1 MIHKGCKCYHGHL
14 CASEGLRKLK
24 FLLYNNVEIYLNK
37 SYLYKRPNNIG
48 GNKMAKMFKKP
59 FLFLVALMLLT
70 LTACGSNGSKSSEE
84 KTNDGGVIDAKIGV
98 ISILSGSGSAY
109 GEAITNG
116 FKLAQKEINEKGEV
130 NIELVIEDSAGKQEQ
145 ALSAAQKIMSDDE
158 VVAILGPTL
167 STEMNVVGPEADL
180 NGIPIMGTSTT
191 AKGIPQIGD
200 YVFRNSLPEEIAI
213 PAAIKA
219 AVEKYDAKKVA
230 LIYGNDDVLTKSGF
244 DTMKA
249 TAEDM
254 KLDIVTIET
263 FQKGQADYNAQLTKI
278 KDLKPDLILSSAL
291 YNEGA
296 VIMDQARKMG
306 ITVPFVG
313 GNGFNSPQV
322 IEIAGDASEG
332 LIVATPWF
340 AAKEDPKVQEFV
352 KNYEAEYGKAPDQ
365 FAAQAYDALY
375 IMAEGLKNAG
385 KADRDALRDA
395 IAEIKDLEGILGKF
409 SFDKDGDIVMEPTVV
424 TIKDGKFQLF
434 E

>member
-1 MIHKGCKCYHGHL
+1 M
-14 CASEGLRKLK
+14 S
-24 FLLYNNVEIYLNK
+24 
-37 SYLYKRPNNIG
+37 
-48 GNKMAKMFKKP
+48 KMLKKP
-59 FLFLVALMLLT
+59 LLLLAVFMLFT
-70 LTACGSNGSKSSEE
+70 LAACGNNNSESSEE
-84 KTNDGGVIDAKIGV
+84 KTSDGGTIDAKIGV

-130 NIELVIEDSAGKQEQ
+130 NIELLVEDSAGEQEQ

-191 AKGIPQIGD
+191 AKGIPQIGE

-213 PAAIKA
+213 PAAIEK

-244 DTMKA
+244 DTMEK
-249 TAEDM
+249 TAKDM

-263 FQKGQADYNAQLTKI
+263 FQKGQSDYNAQLTKI
-278 KDLKPDLILSSAL
+278 KELKPDLILSSAL

-313 GNGFNSPQV
+313 GNGFNSPKV

-340 AAKEDPKVQEFV
+340 AEKEDPKVQEFV
-352 KNYEAEYGKAPDQ
+352 KNYEAEYGLAPDQ

-385 KADRDALRDA
+385 EADRDALRDA

-409 SFDKDGDIVMEPTVV
+409 SFDKDGDIVMEPSVV